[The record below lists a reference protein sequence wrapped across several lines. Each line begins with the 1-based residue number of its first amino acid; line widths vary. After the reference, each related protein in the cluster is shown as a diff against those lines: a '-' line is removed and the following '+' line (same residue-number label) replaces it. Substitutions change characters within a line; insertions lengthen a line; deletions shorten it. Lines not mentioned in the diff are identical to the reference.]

1 MTTQQKTKL
10 ISLTETAAQAINE
23 LITERQLEGYGLRIF
38 VSGGGCSGY
47 QYGMSLDNTPIEN
60 DTIMEQFGVKLL
72 IDDVSIEYL
81 SGATVDFVTTEHG
94 TGFQIDNPN
103 PLPASSCGCGTSGEE
118 KASHACSCGT
128 GGGSCGCGC

>member
-1 MTTQQKTKL
+1 MTTQHKTNL
-10 ISLTETAAQAINE
+10 ITLTEPAAQAINE
-23 LITERQLEGYGLRIF
+23 LISERALEGYGLRIF

-60 DTIMEQFGVKLL
+60 DTVLEQFGVKLL
-72 IDDVSIEYL
+72 VDDVSIEYL

-103 PLPASSCGCGTSGEE
+103 PLPASSCGCGTTEE
-118 KASHACSCGT
+118 KASHACGCGS

>member
-1 MTTQQKTKL
+1 MTTQQKTNL
-10 ISLTETAAQAINE
+10 INLTETAAQAINE

-118 KASHACSCGT
+118 KASHACGCGS